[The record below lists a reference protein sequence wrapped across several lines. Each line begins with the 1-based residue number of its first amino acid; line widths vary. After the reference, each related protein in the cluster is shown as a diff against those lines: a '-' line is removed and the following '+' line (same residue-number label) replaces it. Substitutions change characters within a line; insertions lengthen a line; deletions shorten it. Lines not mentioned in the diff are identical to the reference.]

1 MPAPDSW
8 SHENQSGNDD
18 EQDSTLRY
26 PAIRNLS
33 RTGTLEQDSLA
44 DPFTQPDTK
53 RSTIASMKTPQD
65 PNIHEDNSVDANAHG
80 AVELAAVQEVPQA
93 TRPLPTLQDV
103 SEVTKPLP
111 AVQDAPEITKPLLTV
126 HDIPDVTK
134 PLPAHNVQEITKP
147 LAIVQDAPEV
157 TKPLPAM
164 PGDVPDTPRPKH
176 EWASVRTPSGSKPL
190 KRGTALLLIAFLAVI
205 VLHTFAQGP
214 SFFLGSQGWASVIN
228 GPGATDNA
236 NILKNIDSHLQ
247 NPQSGTKTAK
257 KAQLSPQQYIN
268 LIVSKMTLDQKLGQ
282 MMIVQF
288 TGSTYSLS
296 ISTMISQY
304 NVGAVLV
311 FSANGNIVSKSQLTS
326 LIKQMKDASTTL
338 PLAVAIDQEGG
349 TVDRL
354 ASLDGPRPAEATLGA
369 SNDPTRAR
377 QAGAQD
383 AKDLTTYGFNLNLA
397 PVVDVTNVYNS
408 QLYDRTYGNT
418 PGLVTK
424 MAAAYL
430 QGLQQSG
437 KVVGTL
443 KHFPGLGDVGTDP
456 HLGIPYLNRS
466 KADLERIDWAP
477 YRALIRQGNVHAI
490 MVTHEIVSALDKT
503 EPSSLSPKIIQ
514 GILRNDLGFQGVV
527 MTDSLTM
534 DALTAYASESQAAVL
549 SVEAG
554 ADLLMGAASP
564 QDVASM
570 IQGLK
575 QAINAGTLTQQRI
588 DESVRRLLMMKYAM
602 GLLPI
607 PQN

>member
-1 MPAPDSW
+1 MASLNPW
-8 SHENQSGNDD
+8 SHERHSGNDD
-18 EQDSTLRY
+18 EQDITLKY

-33 RTGTLEQDSLA
+33 RAGTLEQDFIA
-44 DPFTQPDTK
+44 DTLEKT
-53 RSTIASMKTPQD
+53 STIRSETDSMKTPQN
-65 PNIHEDNSVDANAHG
+65 PNIYEDNFADAGPHKAHQVEPPIVQDAQG
-80 AVELAAVQEVPQA
+80 A
-93 TRPLPTLQDV
+93 TKPLPVVQDV
-103 SEVTKPLP
+103 QEVTKPLP
-111 AVQDAPEITKPLLTV
+111 TVSLTGKVPE
-126 HDIPDVTK
+126 
-134 PLPAHNVQEITKP
+134 
-147 LAIVQDAPEV
+147 
-157 TKPLPAM
+157 
-164 PGDVPDTPRPKH
+164 TPRPGK
-176 EWASVRTPSGSKPL
+176 EPVSVQALSRPTSL

-205 VLHTFAQGP
+205 VLHTLAQGP
-214 SFFLGSQGWASVIN
+214 TSFLGSQGWASVIN
-228 GPGATDNA
+228 GPGVAGNA
-236 NILKNIDSHLQ
+236 NLLKNIDMHLKQ
-247 NPQSGTKTAK
+247 NTRPGTKTST
-257 KAQLSPQQYIN
+257 KAQITPQQYID
-268 LIVSKMTLDQKLGQ
+268 LIINKMTLDQKLGQ

-288 TGSTYSLS
+288 TGSTYALP

-311 FSANGNIVSKSQLTS
+311 FSANGNIVSKNQLTS
-326 LIKQMKDASTTL
+326 LIKQMKGDSTTI

-354 ASLDGPRPAEATLGA
+354 ANLDGPRPAEATLGA
-369 SNDPTRAR
+369 SNDPAKAK
-377 QAGAQD
+377 QAGMQD
-383 AKDLTTYGFNLNLA
+383 AKDLTSYGFNLNLA

-430 QGLQQSG
+430 QGLQKSG

-443 KHFPGLGDVGTDP
+443 KHFPGLGDVATDP
-456 HLGIPYLNRS
+456 HVGIPYLNRS
-466 KADLERIDWAP
+466 KADLEHIDWAP

-514 GILRNDLGFQGVV
+514 GILRNDLGFQGVI

-564 QDVASM
+564 QDVAAM
-570 IQGLK
+570 MQALK
-575 QAINAGTLTQQRI
+575 QAINTGALTEQRI
-588 DESVRRLLMMKYAM
+588 DESVRRILMMKYAM

>member
-1 MPAPDSW
+1 MASPNPW
-8 SHENQSGNDD
+8 SHEIGNDD
-18 EQDSTLRY
+18 GQDITLKH

-33 RTGTLEQDSLA
+33 RAGTLE
-44 DPFTQPDTK
+44 PDFIALEKT
-53 RSTIASMKTPQD
+53 STIRSETDSMKTPQD
-65 PNIHEDNSVDANAHG
+65 PNIYEDNFADTGSHRIYQ
-80 AVELAAVQEVPQA
+80 VELSV
-93 TRPLPTLQDV
+93 
-103 SEVTKPLP
+103 
-111 AVQDAPEITKPLLTV
+111 I
-126 HDIPDVTK
+126 
-134 PLPAHNVQEITKP
+134 
-147 LAIVQDAPEV
+147 QDAPEV
-157 TKPLPAM
+157 TKPLSIVQDTQGATKPLPSVQDAPEITRPLPSVQDVQEVTKPLPVVQDAPEVTNPLPTISLTGKVPETPH
-164 PGDVPDTPRPKH
+164 PGQEPVSVQAPSRP
-176 EWASVRTPSGSKPL
+176 KPL

-205 VLHTFAQGP
+205 VLHTLTQGP
-214 SFFLGSQGWASVIN
+214 ASFLGSQGWASVIN
-228 GPGATDNA
+228 GPTTTGNTSL
-236 NILKNIDSHLQ
+236 IKNINTHLKQ
-247 NPQSGTKTAK
+247 NGQPGTKTPTK
-257 KAQLSPQQYIN
+257 VQITPQQYID
-268 LIVSKMTLDQKLGQ
+268 LIVNKMSLDQKLGQ

-288 TGSTYSLS
+288 TGSTYSLP

-311 FSANGNIVSKSQLTS
+311 FSANGNIVSKNQLTG
-326 LIKQMKDASTTL
+326 LIKQMKGASTTI

-369 SNDPTRAR
+369 SNDPAKAR
-377 QAGAQD
+377 QAGMQD
-383 AKDLTTYGFNLNLA
+383 AKDLSSYGFNLNLA

-408 QLYDRTYGNT
+408 QLYGRTYGNT

-430 QGLQQSG
+430 QGLQKSG

-443 KHFPGLGDVGTDP
+443 KHFPGLGDVATDP
-456 HLGIPYLNRS
+456 HVGIPYLNRS

-477 YRALIRQGNVHAI
+477 YRALVRQGNVHAI
-490 MVTHEIVSALDKT
+490 MVTHEIVAALDKT

-514 GILRNDLGFQGVV
+514 GVLRNDLGFQGVI

-564 QDVASM
+564 QDVAAI
-570 IQGLK
+570 IQALK
-575 QAINAGTLTQQRI
+575 QAINTGTLTEQRI
-588 DESVRRLLMMKYAM
+588 DKSVRRILMMKYAM

>member
-1 MPAPDSW
+1 MKGVASMASLNPW
-8 SHENQSGNDD
+8 SHEIDNDD
-18 EQDSTLRY
+18 EQDITLQY

-33 RTGTLEQDSLA
+33 RTGTLEQDFMA
-44 DPFTQPDTK
+44 DTLEKPGTM
-53 RSTIASMKTPQD
+53 RSETNSMKTPQD
-65 PNIHEDNSVDANAHG
+65 PNIYEDNSVDAGPHMAQQ
-80 AVELAAVQEVPQA
+80 VELPVVQDGQGA
-93 TRPLPTLQDV
+93 TKPLPVIRDV
-103 SEVTKPLP
+103 QEVTKPLP
-111 AVQDAPEITKPLLTV
+111 TV
-126 HDIPDVTK
+126 SLIGKVS
-134 PLPAHNVQEITKP
+134 E
-147 LAIVQDAPEV
+147 
-157 TKPLPAM
+157 
-164 PGDVPDTPRPKH
+164 TPRPGQ
-176 EWASVRTPSGSKPL
+176 EFVPVQAPSRPSSL
-190 KRGTALLLIAFLAVI
+190 KRGTALLLIAFLGVI
-205 VLHTFAQGP
+205 VLHTLTQGP
-214 SFFLGSQGWASVIN
+214 ASFLGSQGWASVIN
-228 GPGATDNA
+228 GPGITGNA
-236 NILKNIDSHLQ
+236 NLLKNIDTHLKQ
-247 NPQSGTKTAK
+247 NTRPGTKNSTK
-257 KAQLSPQQYIN
+257 TQLTPQQYID
-268 LIVSKMTLDQKLGQ
+268 LIVNKMSLDQKLGQ

-288 TGSTYSLS
+288 TGSTYALP

-311 FSANGNIVSKSQLTS
+311 FSANGNIVSKNQLTS
-326 LIKQMKDASTTL
+326 LIKQMKGDSTTI

-354 ASLDGPRPAEATLGA
+354 ANLDGPRPAEAMLGA
-369 SNDPTRAR
+369 SNDPAKAK
-377 QAGAQD
+377 QAGMQD
-383 AKDLTTYGFNLNLA
+383 AKDLSSYGFNLNLA

-430 QGLQQSG
+430 QGLQKSG

-443 KHFPGLGDVGTDP
+443 KHFPGLGDVATDP

-490 MVTHEIVSALDKT
+490 MVTHEIVAALDKT

-514 GILRNDLGFQGVV
+514 GILRNDLGFQGVI

-564 QDVASM
+564 QDVAAM
-570 IQGLK
+570 IQALK
-575 QAINAGTLTQQRI
+575 QAINTGTLTEQRI